1 MTAQREP
8 AWLEERISYLIR
20 SGAHPGMSGPED
32 RELVLQFR
40 LRRFLDPQYDARIR
54 AIAGT
59 KPKGARRPK
68 SRAASPAARVLYNTA
83 DWANPQS

>member
-1 MTAQREP
+1 MTAQHGQ
-8 AWLEERISYLIR
+8 AWLDERIAYLIR
-20 SGAHPGMSGPED
+20 SGAHVGMSRPKD
-32 RELVLQFR
+32 RELALQFR

-68 SRAASPAARVLYNTA
+68 SRAASPPDKVLYNTA
-83 DWANPQS
+83 DWANP